1 MEQCGMNQQIRNVMS
16 LSQTIIMR
24 QHVCLI
30 FVYNHLN
37 NIQNE
42 KAKVWVAAEPA
53 PSDEEKNVSDAEL
66 GRRVGVSEQ
75 QIGKYVNQ
83 HAYPSFLRLHQ
94 IAAALGL
101 LVKDLFAPID

>member
-1 MEQCGMNQQIRNVMS
+1 MNQQIRNDMS

-37 NIQNE
+37 NKQNE

-66 GRRVGVSEQ
+66 GRRLGVSRQ
-75 QIGKYVNQ
+75 AINSIVNGRDD
-83 HAYPSFLRLHQ
+83 LTVRRLHL
-94 IAAALGL
+94 IAEALQ
-101 LVKDLFAPID
+101 VRVRELFDV